1 MTRSNRLGTVLGL
14 VAVLCCGHTA
24 MPTSSFAQVKEPAK
38 ESAQT
43 GIGDALGSALKSG
56 TQKVKPFPGTGTP
69 GAKGLVQ
76 QSVWQFPRLK
86 KNIQLAFVLDATNSM
101 TQDIQSLK
109 DCLNDVIEQIKGQVT
124 EVRSKDEVRVWVAVV
139 IYRDWW
145 RKPQS
150 AIPVSREIRIRFQGS
165 DREEV
170 LERRESPVE
179 IVTGKP
185 NNHFVDS
192 GIDFS
197 LLSDRLKGISLEV
210 GHPGPEEQ
218 VDLGIGT
225 ALQELDWLP
234 GDKVSR
240 LLVVAGDAPPWKEEF
255 TDLAKNPDYWTYWEK
270 NEKKP
275 MPLRQFTTRQL
286 VDWAHQKEVSI
297 FALACDKAS
306 RVTQSDH
313 LRLGQM
319 RTFFSELTQ
328 QTDGK
333 FLDLSDPKV
342 VDRLKRAVQSGG
354 EDRQELRR
362 ITQAD
367 LDKATLRQEPPA
379 ARVAILPP
387 LKKVDYR
394 LSYDDDAYDDAYHV
408 AALLTK
414 QLQDIDPLLA
424 ASSDQ
429 VRRAWLRLFPDGV
442 VTAERR
448 TALAAEL
455 GVSFIIGGSLRPTDG
470 RLSLD
475 LVAYGTNGQILVEGE
490 TARADLIS
498 VAEKAWKGL
507 LVAAE
512 KKPEAESLVKTFSR
526 LAITTDL
533 AQTPEAL
540 RNLLK
545 GYAKL
550 EEATQF
556 VREDQAGIQLSKEA
570 MESFQAVLRTEPNSV
585 FAKMLLASCQIN
597 LKLEKEAKAT
607 LIEAR
612 TLADLLPADDP
623 LRLEVEADHAWYV
636 TSDVAAAIQA
646 YERILKTTNSQYPR
660 VALRARWMLAGFY
673 LSTLP
678 QMSDIVPN
686 EINRLDL
693 GRQQILE
700 ILLNWPESHEAHF
713 YGQYVNPPLP
723 PRSKSSGPVRT
734 VNMEHKIAV
743 PLTRPKALLGGL

>member
-1 MTRSNRLGTVLGL
+1 MTRCIRLGTIWGL
-14 VAVLCCGHTA
+14 VAALCCGHTA
-24 MPTSSFAQVKEPAK
+24 MPNSSSAQEKTPAK

-43 GIGDALGSALKSG
+43 AIGDALGSALKSG

-76 QSVWQFPRLK
+76 QSVWQFPRLR

-124 EVRSKDEVRVWVAVV
+124 EVRSKDEVKVWVAVV

-145 RKPQS
+145 RKPQA

-179 IVTGKP
+179 IVTGRP

-192 GIDFS
+192 GTDFS

-306 RVTQSDH
+306 RVTQADH

-319 RTFFSELTQ
+319 RSFFSELTQ

-362 ITQAD
+362 ITQVD
-367 LDKATLRQEPPA
+367 LEKATLRQKPPA

-387 LKKVDYR
+387 LDKVDYR
-394 LSYDDDAYDDAYHV
+394 LSFDDDAYHV

-424 ASSDQ
+424 VSSDQ
-429 VRRAWLRLFPDGV
+429 VRRAWLRLSPDGV

-448 TALAAEL
+448 ATLAAEL
-455 GVSFIIGGSLRPTDG
+455 GVSFIIGGSLRTAG
-470 RLSLD
+470 EHISLD
-475 LVAYGTNGQILVEGE
+475 LVAYGANGQILVEGE

-512 KKPEAESLVKTFSR
+512 KNPEAESLAKTFSR

-533 AQTPEAL
+533 AQTPDAL

-556 VREDQAGIQLSKEA
+556 AREDQAGMRLSEEA
-570 MESFQAVLRTEPNSV
+570 QEAFQAVLRTEPNSV

-597 LKLEKEAKAT
+597 LKQSKEAKST
-607 LIEAR
+607 LIDAR
-612 TLADLLPADDP
+612 KLADSLPADNP

-636 TSDVAAAIQA
+636 ESDVAAAIKA
-646 YERILKTTNSQYPR
+646 YERILQTTNSQYPR
-660 VALRARWMLAGFY
+660 VALRAHWMLAGFY

-678 QMSDIVPN
+678 QMSDVVPN
-686 EINRLDL
+686 EISRLDL

-723 PRSKSSGPVRT
+723 PRSKSSGPIRI